1 MAALTDEML
10 RAVKGELDAQAVYRE
25 VKQSG
30 DFAGF
35 ARRFM
40 HSDDGRVERNAFWV
54 LTKATDQELSQLQG
68 MLGELIDLAL
78 KTEHSAV
85 RRLSLNIIE
94 RLKMEEDDLRTDFL
108 DFCLEHMAD
117 VDELPG
123 IQSISM
129 KLAYR
134 MCKFYPELL
143 AEFKATLESM
153 EPDYF
158 KPAVNCVRNRI
169 LNGKLK

>member
-1 MAALTDEML
+1 MIEINDENI
-10 RAVKGELDAQAVYRE
+10 RAVKNEVDAQAVYRE
-25 VKQSG
+25 VKRSG

-40 HSDDGRVERNAFWV
+40 HSDDGRVARNAFWV

-68 MLGELIDLAL
+68 MLYELMDLAL

-117 VDELPG
+117 MDELPG

-143 AEFKATLESM
+143 AEFKVTLESM
-153 EPDYF
+153 ETEYY
-158 KPAVNCVRNRI
+158 KPAVNCVRSRI
-169 LNGKLK
+169 LSGKL

>member
-25 VKQSG
+25 IKRTG
-30 DFAGF
+30 DFLGF
-35 ARRFM
+35 TRQYM
-40 HSDDGRVERNAFWV
+40 HSDDERVARNAFWS
-54 LTKATDQELSQLQG
+54 LTKATDKELSQLQTI
-68 MLGELIDLAL
+68 LNELIELAM
-78 KTEHSAV
+78 TTPSSSV
-85 RRLSLNIIE
+85 CRLSLNIIE

-117 VDELPG
+117 ADELPG

-153 EPDYF
+153 EPEFF
-158 KPAVNCVRNRI
+158 KPAVNCVRNKI
-169 LNGKLK
+169 LRGRLK

>member
-1 MAALTDEML
+1 MEINAEII

-25 VKQSG
+25 VRRTG
-30 DFAGF
+30 DFLGF
-35 ARRFM
+35 IRQFM
-40 HSDDGRVERNAFWV
+40 HSDDERVARNAFWV
-54 LTKATDQELSQLQG
+54 LTKATDQEISQLQ
-68 MLGELIDLAL
+68 MLLNELMDLAL
-78 KTEHSAV
+78 NTTSSSV

-94 RLKMEEDDLRTDFL
+94 RLKMDEDDLRTDFL

-143 AEFKATLESM
+143 AEFKVTLESM
-153 EPDYF
+153 EPEYY
-158 KPAVNCVRNRI
+158 KPAVKCVRSKI
-169 LNGKLK
+169 LRANSSK

>member
-1 MAALTDEML
+1 MELSKENI

-25 VKQSG
+25 VKLSS

-35 ARRFM
+35 AREFM
-40 HSDDGRVERNAFWV
+40 HSDDGRVARNAFWV
-54 LTKATDQELSQLQG
+54 LTKSSDQELSQLQG
-68 MLGELIDLAL
+68 MLHELMDLAL

-123 IQSISM
+123 IQSLSM

-134 MCKFYPELL
+134 MCRFYPELL
-143 AEFKATLESM
+143 AEFKVTLESM
-153 EPDYF
+153 EPEYY
-158 KPAVNCVRNRI
+158 KPAVNCVRSRI
-169 LNGKLK
+169 LRGKLQ

>member
-1 MAALTDEML
+1 MEINSEILF
-10 RAVKGELDAQAVYRE
+10 AVKNEVDAQAVYRE
-25 VKQSG
+25 VKRSG
-30 DFAGF
+30 DFVGF
-35 ARRFM
+35 IRQYM
-40 HSDDGRVERNAFWV
+40 NSEDERVARNAFWS
-54 LTKATDQELSQLQG
+54 LTKATDKDLSQLQPI
-68 MLGELIDLAL
+68 LNELIELAM
-78 KTEHSAV
+78 TTPSSSV
-85 RRLSLNIIE
+85 CRLSLNIIE

-117 VDELPG
+117 ADELPG

-153 EPDYF
+153 EPEFF

-169 LNGKLK
+169 LKGHR

>member
-1 MAALTDEML
+1 MEINQEII
-10 RAVKGELDAQAVYRE
+10 RAVKNEVDAQAVYRE
-25 VKQSG
+25 IKQSG
-30 DFAGF
+30 DYLGF
-35 ARRFM
+35 IRRFM
-40 HSDDGRVERNAFWV
+40 YSDDARVARNAFWI
-54 LTKATDQELSQLQG
+54 LTKATDKELSQLQPI
-68 MLGELIDLAL
+68 LNDLIDLAL
-78 KTEHSAV
+78 TTSSSSV

-94 RLKMEEDDLRTDFL
+94 RLEMKEDDLRTDFL

-117 VDELPG
+117 ADELPG

-143 AEFKATLESM
+143 GEFKATLESM
-153 EPDYF
+153 EPEYF

-169 LNGKLK
+169 LKGKL

>member
-1 MAALTDEML
+1 MEINAEII
-10 RAVKGELDAQAVYRE
+10 RAVKNEVDAQAVYRE
-25 VKQSG
+25 VKRTG
-30 DFAGF
+30 DFLGF

-40 HSDDGRVERNAFWV
+40 HSEDERVARNAFWT
-54 LTKATDQELSQLQG
+54 LTKATDKELSQLQVI
-68 MLGELIDLAL
+68 LNELIDLAL
-78 KTEHSAV
+78 KTPSSSV

-94 RLKMEEDDLRTDFL
+94 RLEMKEDDLRTDFL

-117 VDELPG
+117 TDELPG

-143 AEFKATLESM
+143 AEFQATLESM

-158 KPAVNCVRNRI
+158 KPAVNCIRNRI
-169 LNGKLK
+169 LTGKLK

>member
-1 MAALTDEML
+1 MEINAEII
-10 RAVKGELDAQAVYRE
+10 RAVKNEVDAQAVYRE
-25 VKQSG
+25 IKQSG
-30 DFAGF
+30 DFLGF
-35 ARRFM
+35 ARQFM
-40 HSDDGRVERNAFWV
+40 HSDDERVARNAFWS
-54 LTKATDQELSQLQG
+54 LTKATDKELSQLQSI
-68 MLGELIDLAL
+68 LKELIDLAL
-78 KTEHSAV
+78 TTSSSSV

-94 RLKMEEDDLRTDFL
+94 RLEIKEDDLRSDFL

-117 VDELPG
+117 ADELPG

-134 MCKFYPELL
+134 MCRFYPELL

-153 EPDYF
+153 EPEFF

-169 LNGKLK
+169 LSGRL

>member
-1 MAALTDEML
+1 MEINAEII
-10 RAVKGELDAQAVYRE
+10 RAVKNEVDAQAVYRE
-25 VKQSG
+25 IKRTG
-30 DFAGF
+30 DFVGF
-35 ARRFM
+35 ACRFM
-40 HSDDGRVERNAFWV
+40 HSDDERVARNAFWT
-54 LTKATDQELSQLQG
+54 LTKATDKELSQLQPI
-68 MLGELIDLAL
+68 LNDLIDLAL
-78 KTEHSAV
+78 ATSSSSV

-94 RLKMEEDDLRTDFL
+94 RLEMKEDDLRTDFL

-153 EPDYF
+153 EPDFF

-169 LNGKLK
+169 LSGRL

>member
-1 MAALTDEML
+1 MAELTDDRV
-10 RAVKGELDAQAVYRE
+10 RAVFGELDAQAVYRE
-25 VKQSG
+25 VRQTG
-30 DFAGF
+30 DFLGF
-35 ARRFM
+35 IRRFM
-40 HSDDGRVERNAFWV
+40 HSDDERVVRNAFWV
-54 LTKATDQELSQLQG
+54 LTKATDKELSQLQVI
-68 MLGELIDLAL
+68 LNELIDLAL
-78 KTEHSAV
+78 TTTSSSV

-94 RLKMEEDDLRTDFL
+94 RLEMKEDALRTDFL

-117 VDELPG
+117 VNELPG

-134 MCKFYPELL
+134 ICKFYPELL
-143 AEFKATLESM
+143 AEFRATLESM
-153 EPDYF
+153 EPEYY

>member
-1 MAALTDEML
+1 MAALTDD
-10 RAVKGELDAQAVYRE
+10 RVSAVFGEIDAQAVYRE

-30 DFAGF
+30 DFLSF
-35 ARRFM
+35 IRQFM
-40 HSDDGRVERNAFWV
+40 HSDDERVARNAFWV
-54 LTKATDQELSQLQG
+54 LTKATDQELSQLQVI
-68 MLGELIDLAL
+68 LNELIELAMG
-78 KTEHSAV
+78 TPWSSV

-94 RLKMEEDDLRTDFL
+94 RLEMKEDDLRTDFL

-153 EPDYF
+153 EPEYY

-169 LNGKLK
+169 ITGKLN

>member
-1 MAALTDEML
+1 MEINAEII
-10 RAVKGELDAQAVYRE
+10 RAVKNEVDAQAVYRE
-25 VKQSG
+25 IKRKG
-30 DFAGF
+30 DFVGF
-35 ARRFM
+35 ACRFM
-40 HSDDGRVERNAFWV
+40 HSDDERVARNAFWS
-54 LTKATDQELSQLQG
+54 LTKATDMELSQLQPI
-68 MLGELIDLAL
+68 LNDLIDLAL
-78 KTEHSAV
+78 ATPSSSV

-94 RLKMEEDDLRTDFL
+94 RLEMKEDDLRSDFL

-117 VDELPG
+117 ADELPG

-134 MCKFYPELL
+134 MCRFYPELL

-153 EPDYF
+153 EPEFF

-169 LNGKLK
+169 LSGRL

>member
-1 MAALTDEML
+1 MEISAENI

-25 VKQSG
+25 VKQTG
-30 DFAGF
+30 DFLGF
-35 ARRFM
+35 THQFM
-40 HSDDGRVERNAFWV
+40 HSDDERVARNAFWI
-54 LTKATDQELSQLQG
+54 LTKATDQELSQLQPILNDL
-68 MLGELIDLAL
+68 MELAL
-78 KTEHSAV
+78 NTTSSSV

-117 VDELPG
+117 ADELPG

-153 EPDYF
+153 EPEFF

-169 LNGKLK
+169 QKGKL

>member
-1 MAALTDEML
+1 MEINNEVLF
-10 RAVKGELDAQAVYRE
+10 AVKNEVDAQAVYRE
-25 VKQSG
+25 VKRTG
-30 DFAGF
+30 DFASF

-40 HSDDGRVERNAFWV
+40 HSDDGRVARSAFWV

-68 MLGELIDLAL
+68 MLNELIDLAL
-78 KTEHSAV
+78 KTGHSSV

-117 VDELPG
+117 ADELPG

-143 AEFKATLESM
+143 AEFIVTLESM
-153 EPDYF
+153 ETEYY
-158 KPAVNCVRNRI
+158 KPAVNCVRSRI
-169 LNGKLK
+169 LRGKL

>member
-1 MAALTDEML
+1 MMEINTAII
-10 RAVKGELDAQAVYRE
+10 RAVKNEVDAQAVYRE
-25 VKQSG
+25 VKRSG
-30 DFAGF
+30 DFLGF
-35 ARRFM
+35 ARQFM
-40 HSDDGRVERNAFWV
+40 LGDEERVVRNAFWV
-54 LTKATDQELSQLQG
+54 LTKATDKELSQLQV
-68 MLGELIDLAL
+68 MLNELIEMAL
-78 KTEHSAV
+78 KTPWSSV

-94 RLKMEEDDLRTDFL
+94 RLEMKKDDLRTDFL

-153 EPDYF
+153 EPEFF

>member
-1 MAALTDEML
+1 MIEINDENI
-10 RAVKGELDAQAVYRE
+10 RAVKNEVDAQAVYRE
-25 VKQSG
+25 VRQKG

-40 HSDDGRVERNAFWV
+40 HSDDGRVARNAFWV
-54 LTKATDQELSQLQG
+54 LTKASDQELSQLQG
-68 MLGELIDLAL
+68 MLNELIDLAL
-78 KTEHSAV
+78 KTENSAV

-94 RLKMEEDDLRTDFL
+94 RLKIEEDDLRTDFL

-134 MCKFYPELL
+134 MCKFYPELMD
-143 AEFKATLESM
+143 EFKVTLESM
-153 EPDYF
+153 ETEYY
-158 KPAVNCVRNRI
+158 KPAVNCVRSRI
-169 LNGKLK
+169 LRGKLK

>member
-1 MAALTDEML
+1 MEINSEILF
-10 RAVKGELDAQAVYRE
+10 AVKNEVDAQAVYRE

-30 DFAGF
+30 DFLDF

-40 HSDDGRVERNAFWV
+40 YSDDERVTRNAFWI
-54 LTKATDQELSQLQG
+54 LTKATDKELSQLQPI
-68 MLGELIDLAL
+68 LNELMDLAL
-78 KTEHSAV
+78 TMSSSSV

-94 RLKMEEDDLRTDFL
+94 RLRMEEDDLRTDFL

-117 VDELPG
+117 ADELPG

-153 EPDYF
+153 EPDFF

-169 LNGKLK
+169 ISVKLK

>member
-1 MAALTDEML
+1 MA
-10 RAVKGELDAQAVYRE
+10 
-25 VKQSG
+25 
-30 DFAGF
+30 
-35 ARRFM
+35 
-40 HSDDGRVERNAFWV
+40 RNAFWT
-54 LTKATDQELSQLQG
+54 LTKATDKELSQLQSI
-68 MLGELIDLAL
+68 LKELIDLAL
-78 KTEHSAV
+78 TTSSSSV

-94 RLKMEEDDLRTDFL
+94 RLDMKEDDLRSDFL

-117 VDELPG
+117 ADELPG

-153 EPDYF
+153 EPEFF

>member
-1 MAALTDEML
+1 MEINAEII
-10 RAVKGELDAQAVYRE
+10 RAVKNEVDAQAVYRE

-30 DFAGF
+30 DFLGF
-35 ARRFM
+35 TRQFM
-40 HSDDGRVERNAFWV
+40 LGDEERVVRNAFWV
-54 LTKATDQELSQLQG
+54 LTKATDKELSQLQPI
-68 MLGELIDLAL
+68 LNELIDLAF
-78 KTEHSAV
+78 TTTSSSV

-94 RLKMEEDDLRTDFL
+94 RLEMKEDDLRTDFL

-158 KPAVNCVRNRI
+158 KPAVNCVCNRI
-169 LNGKLK
+169 LAGKLK

>member
-25 VKQSG
+25 IKRTG
-30 DFAGF
+30 DFLGF
-35 ARRFM
+35 IRQYM
-40 HSDDGRVERNAFWV
+40 HSDDERVARNAFWS
-54 LTKATDQELSQLQG
+54 LTKATDKELSQLQTI
-68 MLGELIDLAL
+68 LNELIDLAL
-78 KTEHSAV
+78 TTPSSSV
-85 RRLSLNIIE
+85 CRLSLNIIE

-117 VDELPG
+117 ADELPG

-143 AEFKATLESM
+143 AEFKVTLESM
-153 EPDYF
+153 EPEFF
-158 KPAVNCVRNRI
+158 KPAVNCVRNKI
-169 LNGKLK
+169 LRGRLK

>member
-1 MAALTDEML
+1 MEISREILF
-10 RAVKGELDAQAVYRE
+10 AVKNEVDAQAIYRE
-25 VKQSG
+25 VEQSG
-30 DFAGF
+30 DFLDF

-40 HSDDGRVERNAFWV
+40 HSDDERVTRNAFWT
-54 LTKATDQELSQLQG
+54 LTKATDKELSQLQPI
-68 MLGELIDLAL
+68 LNELMDLAL
-78 KTEHSAV
+78 TTSSSSV
-85 RRLSLNIIE
+85 CRLSLNIIE
-94 RLKMEEDDLRTDFL
+94 RLRMEEDDLRTDFL

-117 VDELPG
+117 ADELPG

-153 EPDYF
+153 EPDFF

-169 LNGKLK
+169 MNGKL

>member
-1 MAALTDEML
+1 MEINSENI
-10 RAVKGELDAQAVYRE
+10 RAVKGELDAQAVYSE
-25 VKQSG
+25 VKRTG
-30 DFAGF
+30 DFALF
-35 ARRFM
+35 ARDFIY
-40 HSDDGRVERNAFWV
+40 SDDGRVARNALWV
-54 LTKATDQELSQLQG
+54 LTKASDQELSQLQG
-68 MLGELIDLAL
+68 MLHELMDLAL

-117 VDELPG
+117 ADELPG

-134 MCKFYPELL
+134 MCKFYPELMD
-143 AEFKATLESM
+143 EFKATLESM
-153 EPDYF
+153 ETEYY
-158 KPAVNCVRNRI
+158 KPAVNCVRSRI
-169 LNGKLK
+169 LKGKL

>member
-1 MAALTDEML
+1 MIEINDENI
-10 RAVKGELDAQAVYRE
+10 RAVKNEVDAQAVYRE
-25 VKQSG
+25 VKQAG

-40 HSDDGRVERNAFWV
+40 YSDDGRVARNAFWV

-68 MLGELIDLAL
+68 MLHELMDLAL

-117 VDELPG
+117 ADELPG

-143 AEFKATLESM
+143 AEFKVTLESM
-153 EPDYF
+153 ETEYY
-158 KPAVNCVRNRI
+158 KPAVNCVRSRI
-169 LNGKLK
+169 LRGKLS

>member
-1 MAALTDEML
+1 MEINNEILF
-10 RAVKGELDAQAVYRE
+10 AVKNEVDAQAVYRE
-25 VKQSG
+25 VKCTG
-30 DFAGF
+30 DFLGF
-35 ARRFM
+35 TRRFM
-40 HSDDGRVERNAFWV
+40 HSDDEKVARNAFWS
-54 LTKATDQELSQLQG
+54 LTKATDKEISQLQPIFN
-68 MLGELIDLAL
+68 EFIDLAL
-78 KTEHSAV
+78 TTPSSSV

-94 RLKMEEDDLRTDFL
+94 RLEMKEDDLRTDFL

-117 VDELPG
+117 ADELPG

-153 EPDYF
+153 EPDFF

-169 LNGKLK
+169 LSGKIK

>member
-1 MAALTDEML
+1 MAALTDDRV
-10 RAVKGELDAQAVYRE
+10 RAVFDEFDAQAVYRE

-30 DFAGF
+30 DFLDF
-35 ARRFM
+35 TRQFM
-40 HSDDGRVERNAFWV
+40 HSDDKRVARNAFWI
-54 LTKATDQELSQLQG
+54 LTKADDKELSQLQPILNDL
-68 MLGELIDLAL
+68 MDLAL
-78 KTEHSAV
+78 TTPSSSV

-94 RLKMEEDDLRTDFL
+94 RLEMKEDDLRTDFL

-117 VDELPG
+117 ADELPG

-134 MCKFYPELL
+134 MCKFYSELL

>member
-1 MAALTDEML
+1 MEINSEILF
-10 RAVKGELDAQAVYRE
+10 AVKNEVDAQAVYRE

-30 DFAGF
+30 DFLDF

-40 HSDDGRVERNAFWV
+40 YSDDERVTRNAFWT
-54 LTKATDQELSQLQG
+54 LTKATDKELSQLQPI
-68 MLGELIDLAL
+68 LNELMDLAL
-78 KTEHSAV
+78 TMSSSSV

-94 RLKMEEDDLRTDFL
+94 RLRMEEDDLRTDFL

-117 VDELPG
+117 ADELPG

-153 EPDYF
+153 EPDFF

-169 LNGKLK
+169 ISGKLK

>member
-1 MAALTDEML
+1 MTDEML

-30 DFAGF
+30 DFLGF
-35 ARRFM
+35 TRQFM
-40 HSDDGRVERNAFWV
+40 LGDEERVVRNAFWV
-54 LTKATDQELSQLQG
+54 LTKATDKELSQLQV
-68 MLGELIDLAL
+68 MLNELIELAL
-78 KTEHSAV
+78 KTSWSSV

-94 RLKMEEDDLRTDFL
+94 RLEMKEDDLRTDFL

-169 LNGKLK
+169 LAGKLK